1 MDKRKLDLRVINS
14 KFNLIFYEVKL
25 VTLDEI
31 TITVTEVVLTQVFFL
46 TVGSKHKKIKIKT

>member
-31 TITVTEVVLTQVFFL
+31 TITVTEVVLTQVSFL
-46 TVGSKHKKIKIKT
+46 TVGSKHKKLKIKT